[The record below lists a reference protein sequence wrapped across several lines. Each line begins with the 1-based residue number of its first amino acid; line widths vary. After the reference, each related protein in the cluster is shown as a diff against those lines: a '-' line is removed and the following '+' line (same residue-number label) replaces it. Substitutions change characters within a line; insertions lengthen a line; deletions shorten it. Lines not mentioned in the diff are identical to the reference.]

1 MLTNILPS
9 YLYQQYN
16 NDPDLLA
23 FFTAYNNESQTRLDT
38 TNNLNLPNYTTKNG
52 LLLDW
57 VALGIYGI
65 KRPVLPYNGVI
76 GSGVYNEQLYNTA
89 IYNSNIIITPSGFY
103 ETTDD
108 IFKRIITWN
117 FYKGDGYQFDI
128 TWLKNRIYRF
138 LGQVNGI
145 PLPIPN
151 TYDIGINVTTDN
163 VVNIYI
169 NSASDLATLAPIME
183 AGINSGAL
191 QVPFGYT
198 FNIFYENFVTWEN
211 NSSQAVIWNNSSSN
225 EVTWFSTTI

>member
-23 FFTAYNNESQTRLDT
+23 FFTAYNDESQTRLDT

-163 VVNIYI
+163 VVNIDI